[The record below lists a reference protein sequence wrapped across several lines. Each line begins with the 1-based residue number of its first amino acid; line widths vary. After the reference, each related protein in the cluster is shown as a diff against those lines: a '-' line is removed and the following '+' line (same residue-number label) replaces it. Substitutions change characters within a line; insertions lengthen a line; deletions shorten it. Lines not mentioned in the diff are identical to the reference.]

1 MSRADHLVAEVL
13 AVSQECNPGYTREQH
28 LAWALG
34 YLATVV
40 LEKNHMDS
48 IVYSRL
54 NQRLNQLVNRPKY
67 QG

>member
-1 MSRADHLVAEVL
+1 MSRHSHLIEEIL
-13 AVSQECNPGYTREQH
+13 AVSQECNPNYTREQH

-54 NQRLNQLVNRPKY
+54 NHRLNQLIDRHKY